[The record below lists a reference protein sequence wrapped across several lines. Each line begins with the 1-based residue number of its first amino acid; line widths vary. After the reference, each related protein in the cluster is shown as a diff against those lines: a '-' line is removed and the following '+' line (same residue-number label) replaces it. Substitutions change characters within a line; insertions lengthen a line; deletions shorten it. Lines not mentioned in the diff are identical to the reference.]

1 MMGTDV
7 KYCTEAPLKEA
18 KDSRVVREKKMKG
31 SICFNHMIHIIM
43 QINLCYCSLVT
54 STTVVLWVYLLF
66 FDNFSSIF
74 LFTGGFI

>member
-1 MMGTDV
+1 MTGTDV

-43 QINLCYCSLVT
+43 
-54 STTVVLWVYLLF
+54 
-66 FDNFSSIF
+66 
-74 LFTGGFI
+74 